1 MIASKNF
8 IPREIA
14 GEYLLVPTG
23 AASAQL
29 NGLITLN
36 ELGYFIFQTLQ
47 SEQSVD
53 SLVAAITA
61 EYDVDTDTARADVL
75 EFLAQ
80 LRAVG
85 ALTEHGE

>member
-1 MIASKNF
+1 MIASGNF
-8 IPREIA
+8 IPREVA

-47 SEQSVD
+47 SEQSID
-53 SLVAAITA
+53 SLVAAVTA
-61 EYDVDTDTARADVL
+61 EYDVDADTARADAL
-75 EFLAQ
+75 EFLEQ

-85 ALTEHGE
+85 ALAE

>member
-1 MIASKNF
+1 MIASGNF
-8 IPREIA
+8 IPREVA

-53 SLVAAITA
+53 SLVAAVTA
-61 EYDVDTDTARADVL
+61 EYDVDADTARADAL
-75 EFLAQ
+75 EFLEQ

-85 ALTEHGE
+85 ALAE

>member
-61 EYDVDTDTARADVL
+61 EYDVDADTARADAL

-85 ALTEHGE
+85 ALTEHDE

>member
-1 MIASKNF
+1 MIASANF

-47 SEQSVD
+47 SEQSID
-53 SLVAAITA
+53 SLVSAITA
-61 EYDVDTDTARADVL
+61 EYDVDADTARADAL

-85 ALTEHGE
+85 ALTERAE

>member
-1 MIASKNF
+1 MIASENF

-61 EYDVDTDTARADVL
+61 EYDVSADTARADAL

-85 ALTEHGE
+85 ALTEHGK

>member
-1 MIASKNF
+1 MIASGNF
-8 IPREIA
+8 IPREVA

-47 SEQSVD
+47 SDQSVD
-53 SLVAAITA
+53 SLVAAVTA
-61 EYDVDTDTARADVL
+61 EYDVDTDTARADAL
-75 EFLAQ
+75 EFLEQ

-85 ALTEHGE
+85 ALAE

>member
-1 MIASKNF
+1 MIASGNF
-8 IPREIA
+8 IPREVA

-53 SLVAAITA
+53 SLVAAVTA
-61 EYDVDTDTARADVL
+61 EYDVDTDTARADAL
-75 EFLAQ
+75 EFLEQ

-85 ALTEHGE
+85 ALAE